1 MYSNRMASS
10 LEQVVKLIKD
20 EVRYRLMKLNNV
32 VDDHVNG
39 AYAYPRDFLFFVR
52 KLIGIVGCIVS
63 FEFVALCM

>member
-1 MYSNRMASS
+1 
-10 LEQVVKLIKD
+10 
-20 EVRYRLMKLNNV
+20 MKLNNV